1 MIVLKKLPLETR
13 SMYPRFLRQL
23 SFVGILIGTRLAL
36 RDDRGAIPS
45 WLSGIGLPNNTQM
58 QTEHAVG
65 PKSNGADDSGS
76 TI

>member
-1 MIVLKKLPLETR
+1 LEEVATRNAEYVLKILVAAVICR
-13 SMYPRFLRQL
+13 H
-23 SFVGILIGTRLAL
+23 LIGTHLAL

-45 WLSGIGLPNNTQM
+45 WLSGIGLSNESKM